1 MACHV
6 KKGDTVEVVAGDHK
20 GEQGKVLRLI
30 PKRHRVVVEGIGMVY
45 RHMRPSRRYPQ
56 GGRIRKEAAIDI
68 SNVLP
73 VDPKTGK
80 GSRVL
85 FQVDCDATGKATGKK
100 RVTVKGTVLNEP
112 VLEAKMPHDSDEWYH
127 PVETRK

>member
-6 KKGDTVEVVAGDHK
+6 KKGDTVEIIAGDHK
-20 GEQGKVLRLI
+20 GEQGKVLRLT
-30 PKRHRVVVEGIGMVY
+30 PDHSRVIVEGINMVY

-56 GGRIRKEAAIDI
+56 GGRIRKEAPIHI

-80 GSRVL
+80 GSRVR
-85 FQVDCDATGKATGKK
+85 FQIDREPAGKAKGKK
-100 RVTVKGTVLNEP
+100 RVTVEGTVLSE
-112 VLEAKMPHDSDEWYH
+112 LY
-127 PVETRK
+127 

>member
-6 KKGDTVEVVAGDHK
+6 KKGDTVEVTAGDHK
-20 GEQGKVLRLI
+20 GEQGKILRIL
-30 PKRHRVVVEGIGMVY
+30 PDRSRVIVEGINMVY

-56 GGRIRKEAAIDI
+56 GGRIQKEAPIHI

-80 GSRVL
+80 GTRVK
-85 FQVDCDATGKATGKK
+85 FEVTRDAAGKATAKK
-100 RVTVKGTVLNEP
+100 RVTVKGTVLND
-112 VLEAKMPHDSDEWYH
+112 LY
-127 PVETRK
+127 

>member
-6 KKGDTVEVVAGDHK
+6 RRGDTVEVIAGDHK
-20 GEQGKVLRLI
+20 GEQGKVLRVM
-30 PKRHRVVVEGIGMVY
+30 PKKGLVVVEGINMVY

-56 GGRIRKEAAIDI
+56 GGRIQKEAPIHI

-80 GSRVL
+80 GARVRFEL
-85 FQVDCDATGKATGKK
+85 VRDEKGKVIGKK
-100 RVTVKGTVLNEP
+100 RVTVNGTVLSE
-112 VLEAKMPHDSDEWYH
+112 V
-127 PVETRK
+127 

>member
-6 KKGDTVEVVAGDHK
+6 KKGDTVEVISGDHK
-20 GEQGKVLRLI
+20 GEQGKIVRVL
-30 PKRHRVVVEGIGMVY
+30 PDHSRVIVEGINMVY

-56 GGRIRKEAAIDI
+56 GGRIQKEAPIHI

-80 GSRVL
+80 GTRVK
-85 FQVDCDATGKATGKK
+85 FETARDAAGKATGKK
-100 RVTVKGTVLNEP
+100 RVTVKGTVLND
-112 VLEAKMPHDSDEWYH
+112 LY
-127 PVETRK
+127 